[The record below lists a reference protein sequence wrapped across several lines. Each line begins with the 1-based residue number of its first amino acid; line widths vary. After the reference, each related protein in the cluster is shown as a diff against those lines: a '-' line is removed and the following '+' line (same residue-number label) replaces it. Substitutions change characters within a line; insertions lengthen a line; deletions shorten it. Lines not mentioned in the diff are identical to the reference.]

1 MTIDIGIGRIPTWTR
16 ADRLRKA
23 REVAGLDQTAL
34 GQHIGVSRGTVSNAE
49 RGTVEP
55 RRSVI
60 MAWAMATGVPLTWIE
75 TGEAPSPGGDGASID
90 ARPEGFE
97 PPTFWLGASRRRPA
111 ARVVPMPGRPAPA
124 AA

>member
-1 MTIDIGIGRIPTWTR
+1 MTIDAGIGHIPTWTR

-23 REVAGLDQTAL
+23 LEVAGLDQTAL
-34 GQHIGVSRGTVSNAE
+34 GQRLGVSRGTVSNAE

-55 RRSVI
+55 RRAVI
-60 MAWAMATGVPLTWIE
+60 MAWAMATGVPLHWIE
-75 TGEAPSPGGDGASID
+75 TGETPSPGGEGVSGG

-97 PPTFWLGASRRRPA
+97 PPTFWLGSTGSRPAVIPLRSRR
-111 ARVVPMPGRPAPA
+111 VPA